1 MGAERLLEYWEHR
14 EEAIAREKEDP
25 YNFGV
30 ELDHWKLVDDQLK
43 DYSGSFSTRRQ
54 PSPQGKANMQPN
66 ESYKPSLKIPEP
78 TSGA

>member
-1 MGAERLLEYWEHR
+1 MGAEKLLEYWEHR

-43 DYSGSFSTRRQ
+43 DYSEVLV
-54 PSPQGKANMQPN
+54 QGGNRSRSEEYADQKGQC
-66 ESYKPSLKIPEP
+66 KPSLKIPEP